1 MLNKD
6 LFYFGYSRPHNYGI
20 DLMLGSPLVNGL
32 PDQIM
37 RLTTEWFESHDLSVG
52 DISISNPEAL
62 PEGPDIN
69 PESPDI
75 FEDNI
80 LNLSIILSL

>member
-1 MLNKD
+1 
-6 LFYFGYSRPHNYGI
+6 
-20 DLMLGSPLVNGL
+20 MLGSPLVNGL

-80 LNLSIILSL
+80 LILQRDMIISPAVYMTEFY